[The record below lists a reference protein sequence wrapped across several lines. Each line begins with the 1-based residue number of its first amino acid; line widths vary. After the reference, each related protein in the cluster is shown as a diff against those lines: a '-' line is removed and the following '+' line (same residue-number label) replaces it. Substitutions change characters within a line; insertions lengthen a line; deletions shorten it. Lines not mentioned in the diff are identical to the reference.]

1 MNPYRNYP
9 PYPRRSSIPTPVFL
23 SGLAAIGA
31 GVTAGYADYAN
42 APLVAPYLD
51 GITRHAFLWIPALQS
66 LPDEAW
72 WAVSGTAAGVSVFVA
87 CMIAWALFGNPGSG
101 SRGRVE
107 SELRKRAQ
115 RAEKDHWAG
124 FNS

>member
-1 MNPYRNYP
+1 MNPYR

-23 SGLAAIGA
+23 SGLASIVA
-31 GVTAGYADYAN
+31 GVAAACADYAN
-42 APLVAPYLD
+42 APFVAPYLD
-51 GITRHAFLWIPALQS
+51 GITRHAFMWVPALQS

-72 WAVSGTAAGVSVFVA
+72 WAVSGTAAGLGVFVA
-87 CMIAWALFGNPGSG
+87 CLATWVIFGDPGKG

-107 SELRKRAQ
+107 SELRKRAG
-115 RAEKDHWAG
+115 RTEKDHWAG

>member
-1 MNPYRNYP
+1 MNPYRSYP
-9 PYPRRSSIPTPVFL
+9 PYPRQSSIPTPVFL
-23 SGLAAIGA
+23 SGVAAIAA
-31 GVTAGYADYAN
+31 GVAAACADYTN
-42 APLVAPYLD
+42 APFVAPYLD

-72 WAVSGTAAGVSVFVA
+72 WAVSGTAAGSGAFVV
-87 CMIAWALFGNPGSG
+87 CMAAWALFGDLSKG

-115 RAEKDHWAG
+115 RAENDHWAG

>member
-1 MNPYRNYP
+1 MNPYRPYP
-9 PYPRRSSIPTPVFL
+9 PYPRRSSLPTPVFL

-31 GVTAGYADYAN
+31 GVAAAYADYAN
-42 APLVAPYLD
+42 APFVAPYLD
-51 GITRHAFLWIPALQS
+51 GITRHAFMRIPALQS

-72 WAVSGTAAGVSVFVA
+72 WAVSGTAAGVGTFVA
-87 CMIAWALFGNPGSG
+87 CMAAWALFGDPGKG